1 VHGCIVCI
9 SFARQVGI
17 YHSPYGCEAVWKPP
31 ELCSDLSSTDMFSK
45 LYAFVLNSLRIDN
58 RSRSSLSA
66 NALCA
71 ADYALQ
77 DLHKFTDV
85 STTADHNWKVAYP
98 LALQVFHQSL
108 ALCCF
113 SAPINSFKKN
123 KSTSTRSMS
132 RTIAVLSHPDNS
144 GGYTTAV
151 VSPE

>member
-1 VHGCIVCI
+1 MHGCIVCI

-85 STTADHNWKVAYP
+85 STTADHNWKVAWCKSSPPCSSSIPPIVGSVLFFRTDQLLQKEQKHLYP
-98 LALQVFHQSL
+98 LDEQNH
-108 ALCCF
+108 C
-113 SAPINSFKKN
+113 
-123 KSTSTRSMS
+123 RSES
-132 RTIAVLSHPDNS
+132 S
-144 GGYTTAV
+144 
-151 VSPE
+151 

>member
-1 VHGCIVCI
+1 MHGCIVCI

-77 DLHKFTDV
+77 DLHRFTDV
-85 STTADHNWKVAYP
+85 STTADHNWKVAWCKSSPPCSSSTPPNVGSVLFFRTDQLLQKEQKHLYP
-98 LALQVFHQSL
+98 LHEQNH
-108 ALCCF
+108 C
-113 SAPINSFKKN
+113 
-123 KSTSTRSMS
+123 RSES
-132 RTIAVLSHPDNS
+132 S
-144 GGYTTAV
+144 
-151 VSPE
+151 